1 MQSTFEIYSASAGSG
16 KTYTL
21 AKSYIKCLIS
31 SKSAEP
37 FKNILAITFTNKA
50 VGEMK
55 RRIIEM
61 LKTFSAEDY
70 ADNPHP
76 MFLDICK
83 ELPVSPEELHKKSKT
98 VLHKIIHNYGAF
110 DISTID
116 GFTHR
121 VIRTFAFDLKLPVN
135 FEVELDQDYLL
146 SKAVDALVA
155 KAGKDKMLT
164 QILVDFAIEKADDDK
179 SWDVGYDLKKI
190 GKLLLNEND
199 IPYINQ
205 LKEKTLDDFKT
216 LKSTLQKTIAELEIK
231 IKEAANKTLQLI
243 DEAGLQ
249 FDDFNRSYLPKYF
262 EKLTGNNFSVSFDP
276 NWQTDLVDGNI
287 LYPKRVSDTIAQTI
301 ENIQP
306 NLAAAFTNTKHWIF
320 NLKFNKAVYKNI
332 TPLSVINALQKELE
346 TLKED
351 ENKLLISE
359 FNSLISNEIKNQ
371 PTPFIYER
379 LGEKF
384 RHYFVDEFQDTSAM
398 QWQNLIPLMDNA
410 LSSTNGSAM
419 LVGDAKQSIYRWR
432 GGDAEQ
438 FIDLYQKKTH
448 PFQVKADVKN
458 LENNFRSYKT
468 IVNFNNSF
476 FKFISEQF
484 FSNVSY
490 TSLYKHAS
498 QKLKKEEGGYV
509 NFSFLDWENTE
520 DRTSTYEQK
529 TLETIKSC
537 LEKGYEPKDICVLVR
552 KKKEGI
558 AISDYLTNNNINIVS
573 SETLLLNNSQKV
585 QLLNQ
590 VMALLVS
597 PDEEKLKL
605 ELLNSISIIFDIEN
619 KHSFFLS
626 HLYLSVSELLDKLRA
641 LNIEVNYNKLLQMPI
656 YEMAESLVRGFG
668 LCKTNSDA
676 YVQFYLDTVFD
687 YSIKQSSDILGFLDY
702 FETKKE
708 TLSIAMSNNLNA
720 VSIMTI
726 HKSKGLEFPV
736 VVFPFADLNIY
747 KELEPKEWFPL
758 EKESYSG
765 FENALI
771 NYSKD
776 FQNFGGVGEAI
787 LNEHQSELELD
798 GINLLYVTLTRAI
811 EQLYIITKKDIS
823 NKGVVNEK
831 SYAGIFI
838 NFLISENIWD
848 ENQTEFTFGEPIKLS
863 IEKTISEKSE
873 DYEFISTSKDSH
885 NLKIITSSGVL
896 WETEQEK
903 AIEYGNLVH
912 LVMSKIITQH
922 DINFAINSVVS
933 EGHIKA
939 SESESLKQIVLSII
953 DHKML
958 SGYFSTDYDIFN
970 EKDII
975 TKDGRFFRPDRLVL
989 KDKIAV
995 IIDYK
1000 TGLENK
1006 GYEAQINDYAQVLE
1020 EMGLIIDK
1028 KLIVYTNDTI
1038 KVLEVK

>member
-1 MQSTFEIYSASAGSG
+1 M
-16 KTYTL
+16 KT
-21 AKSYIKCLIS
+21 
-31 SKSAEP
+31 
-37 FKNILAITFTNKA
+37 
-50 VGEMK
+50 
-55 RRIIEM
+55 RIIDM

-70 ADNPHP
+70 ADNLHP

-83 ELPVSPEELHKKSKT
+83 EVPVSPEELHSKSKN

-146 SKAVDALVA
+146 SKAVDALIA
-155 KAGKDKMLT
+155 KAGKDKILT

-179 SWDVGYDLKKI
+179 SWDVSYDFKKI

-216 LKSTLQKTIAELEIK
+216 LKSTLQKTIVELETK
-231 IKEAANKTLQLI
+231 IKEEAKKTLKLI
-243 DEAGLQ
+243 DKAGLQ
-249 FDDFNRSYLPKYF
+249 FDDFAGQNYLPKYF
-262 EKLTGNNFSVSFDP
+262 EKLSNINFDVGYDKS
-276 NWQTDLVDGNI
+276 WQTKLIEGETIYTKSKVTDI
-287 LYPKRVSDTIAQTI
+287 IAQTI
-301 ENIQP
+301 ESIQP
-306 NLAAAFTNTKHWIF
+306 NLAEAFRNTKKWVF
-320 NLKFNKAVYKNI
+320 GLKFKKAVFKNI
-332 TPLSVINALQKELE
+332 SPLSVINALQKELK

-438 FIDLYQKKTH
+438 FINLYQKRTH
-448 PFQVKADVKN
+448 PFQIEADVKN
-458 LENNFRSYKT
+458 LENNFRSYKA
-468 IVNFNNSF
+468 VVDFNNSF

-484 FSNVSY
+484 FSNDSY
-490 TSLYKHAS
+490 TSLYKHAP

-509 NFSFLDWENTE
+509 NISFLDWENTE
-520 DRTSTYEQK
+520 ERIDIYVQK
-529 TLETIKSC
+529 TFETIKSC
-537 LEKGYEPKDICVLVR
+537 LEKGYKPKDICVLVR

-573 SETLLLNNSQKV
+573 SETLLLNNSPKV
-585 QLLNQ
+585 KLLNQ
-590 VMALLVS
+590 IMALLVS
-597 PDEEKLKL
+597 PADEKLKL
-605 ELLNSISIIFDIEN
+605 EMLNSISKIFKIED
-619 KHSFFLS
+619 KHTFFKS
-626 HLYLSVSELLDKLRA
+626 HLSLSVSELLDELKS
-641 LNIEVNYNKLLQMPI
+641 IGIQVDYNKLLQMPI
-656 YEMAESLVRGFG
+656 YEMTESLVRGFG
-668 LCKTNSDA
+668 LCKAKSDA

-687 YSIKQSSDILGFLDY
+687 YSNKQSSDILSFLDY

-736 VVFPFADLNIY
+736 VIFPFADLDIY
-747 KELEPKEWFPL
+747 RELEPKEWFPL
-758 EKESYSG
+758 EKENHNG

-776 FQNFGGVGEAI
+776 FMNYGEIGEAI
-787 LNEHQSELELD
+787 HNEHQSELELD

-831 SYAGIFI
+831 TYAGIFI
-838 NFLISENIWD
+838 NFLISENVWD
-848 ENQTEFTFGEPIKLS
+848 ENQTEYTLGEPAKLYIKQARP
-863 IEKTISEKSE
+863 EESE
-873 DYEFISTSKDSH
+873 DYEFISTPKESH
-885 NLKIITSSGVL
+885 NLKVITSSGVL

-912 LVMSKIITQH
+912 LVMSKIQTSH
-922 DINFAINSVVS
+922 DVDFAIKTIVS
-933 EGHIKA
+933 NGHIQA
-939 SESESLKQIVLSII
+939 SESESLKQIALSII
-953 DHKML
+953 NNKIL
-958 SGYFSTDYDIFN
+958 SAYFSTDYDIFN

-989 KDKIAV
+989 KDKTAV

-1006 GYEAQINDYAQVLE
+1006 KHEAQINDYAQVLK
-1020 EMGLIIDK
+1020 EMGFNIDK

-1038 KVLEVK
+1038 KILEVK